1 MADVA
6 YELPF
11 RAGFDES
18 IREEVLEPSAAFTTL
33 QNGRYDK
40 VGGYT
45 KRRGY
50 TALGTTRLD
59 GTSRSAGYRLLTNAS
74 QLCTI
79 NGTELDSVGVGADN
93 SWSPKG
99 RVPEAT
105 YRHLEVPS
113 IGLGVETN
121 VNDVV
126 VCGDVSAVIYS
137 FANIVAG
144 IVDLYT
150 IVTVFDVAT
159 GAVIRD
165 PEAINIASINGSAL
179 TPYLATY
186 GAYIIAITA
195 DFTTDDITASYLDT
209 TSRSTINAGWT
220 LIGTIASDLGTS
232 HICVASQSDRVAV
245 AYGNDSGG
253 ASQLTVKTLNISGV
267 IETVNINTSS
277 LAPGGPSLSE
287 GGATLWVAW
296 AEEVAGGP
304 PTVTNFKVLGLD
316 PSNIDGTAVATVAT
330 VISTS
335 RAGGEGAGVTWLVS
349 TGATTG
355 VLYAINENV
364 FDCDGINVRAFTTSA
379 GATTPSGSTSKRGNS
394 VPAGRPFY
402 RGSRVYM
409 PVTSSI
415 LEEIVLCDVTPPDDE
430 LTWRPVAVPVNRG
443 SFVLNTSNPRARCAV
458 SGDNTYLSVFMVVKA
473 GTANSLSSVFG
484 CALVEYDFANPY
496 RWKPATLNGSTFL
509 SGGVESIYDGRHV
522 FEAGF
527 LCRPPPVEVDTSSA
541 GSQTFTL
548 GGRSYVATYEE
559 LDADGNWHV
568 SGVSDSVSA
577 GNITTQTVLISVQ
590 PLSITARDVD
600 VDMPLGAGVRLGIWV
615 TTDGGEPPYYRLATI
630 ENDPTSE
637 TVTIEDDYAEA
648 DFTSSALLYATGN
661 LPTTGGSSQ
670 DHRAPPGLLYHVAYN
685 GMLVGASGKT
695 IYFSSQ
701 PIDGEG
707 TWFSPAFSVGGSID
721 DDVTGMTVQDGS
733 IVIFTRRGV
742 WITAG
747 EPPADNGSSGGLS
760 TPRKL
765 AIDLGCVNANSIL
778 TTGMGT
784 FFQSD
789 RGLEL
794 LSRGHTITPIDKFQD
809 QLDTYPVITSAVLDT
824 RNGLAI
830 FSLAESQTDGL
841 ASTNGKDVVLD
852 LTRGVWSSI
861 DDKRGGVATQ
871 ATQDACMAYID
882 GAWRYTWLG
891 TTGVVYYER
900 DSDDASAHLDGS
912 TWVTQRAITPW
923 LHIAG
928 IQGEQF
934 VDQVL
939 ALCKFHTAHDLTIS
953 LAFDYS
959 DSFTSTKTFTAAQIG
974 ALARQ
979 WLVKETGDH
988 TTSQAVRVKVE
999 DATPSTGS
1007 VGTGKGSTWVALTFS
1022 GHPHAKV
1029 KRTTSAQRGG

>member
-6 YELPF
+6 YELAF

-18 IREEVLEPSAAFTTL
+18 IQEEVLEPSAAFTTL

-40 VGGYT
+40 IGGYT

-59 GTSRSAGYRLLTNAS
+59 GTSRSAGHRLLTNAS
-74 QLCTI
+74 QFCTI
-79 NGTELDSVGVGADN
+79 NGTELDTLAEGADS

-105 YRHLEVPS
+105 YRHLELPS
-113 IGLGVETN
+113 VGLGDEHSVD
-121 VNDVV
+121 DVV
-126 VCGDVSAVIYS
+126 VCGDVAAAIYLFSNVI
-137 FANIVAG
+137 VG
-144 IVDLYT
+144 VVDLYT

-159 GAVIRD
+159 GAVIRA
-165 PEAINIASINGSAL
+165 PEGINVAAIGGTAL
-179 TPYLATY
+179 TVHLATY

-195 DFTTDDITASYLDT
+195 DFDSDEITASYLDT
-209 TSRSTINAGWT
+209 TSRATISTGWV
-220 LIGTIASDLGTS
+220 LIGTIANNLGPV
-232 HICVASQSDRVAV
+232 HINVASQSDRVAV
-245 AYGNDSGG
+245 VYANNGGG
-253 ASQLTVKTLNISGV
+253 ASQLTVKTFNISGV

-277 LAPGGPSLSE
+277 LLPAGPSLSE

-304 PTVTNFKVLGLD
+304 PTVTNFKVLGLN
-316 PSNIDGTAVATVAT
+316 PSDIDGTALATVAT

-355 VLYAINENV
+355 VLYAINENT
-364 FDCDGINVRAFTTSA
+364 FDCDGINVRAFSTSA
-379 GATTPSGSTSKRGNS
+379 GATTAVGTTAKRVNS
-394 VPAGRPFY
+394 VPAGKPFY
-402 RGSRVYM
+402 RGGRVYM
-409 PVTSSI
+409 PLSSSN
-415 LEEIVLCDVTPPDDE
+415 LEELVLCDVTPPNGE

-443 SFVLNTSNPRARCAV
+443 TFAMHTSNPRARCAV

-473 GTANSLSSVFG
+473 GTSDNGIFG
-484 CALVEYDFANPY
+484 AALVEYDFANPY
-496 RWKPATLNGSTFL
+496 RWKPAGANGSTFL
-509 SGGVESIYDGRHV
+509 SGGITSIFDGRRV

-527 LCRPPPVEVDTSSA
+527 LCRPPPIVIDVATA

-559 LDADGNWHV
+559 IDADGNWHV
-568 SGVSDSVSA
+568 SGVSDSVSS
-577 GNITTQTVLISVQ
+577 GNITTQTVMLALES
-590 PLSITARDVD
+590 LTITARDPG
-600 VDMPLGAGVRLGIWV
+600 DMPGSAGVRIGIWV
-615 TTDGGEPPYYRLATI
+615 TTDGGEPPYYRLATV
-630 ENDPTSE
+630 ESNPTSE
-637 TVTIEDDYAEA
+637 QFLFEDDYAEG
-648 DFTSSALLYATGN
+648 DFTSNALLYATGN
-661 LPTTGGSSQ
+661 LPGTGGSSQ
-670 DHRAPPGLLYHVAYN
+670 DHRAPPGLLYHVSYN
-685 GMLVGASGKT
+685 GMIVGASGKT

-733 IVIFTRRGV
+733 VLIFTRRGV

-747 EPPADNGSSGGLS
+747 EPPSDNGSSGGLA

-778 TTGMGT
+778 TTGVGT

-794 LSRGHTITPIDKFQD
+794 LSRGHTVTPIDKFQD

-979 WLVKETGDH
+979 WLVKEMGDH

-999 DATPSTGS
+999 DATPSSGS